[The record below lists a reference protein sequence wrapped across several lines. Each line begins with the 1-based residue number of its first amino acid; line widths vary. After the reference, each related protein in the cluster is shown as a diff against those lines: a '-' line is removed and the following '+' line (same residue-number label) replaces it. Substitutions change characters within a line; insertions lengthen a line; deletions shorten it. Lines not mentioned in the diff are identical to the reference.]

1 MCVVCIC
8 VSCSP
13 FSAIRIP
20 RAKHEYEY
28 LMGYVRMYVYAF
40 IQEHVYI

>member
-1 MCVVCIC
+1 MCVVCIY
-8 VSCSP
+8 VSSFP
-13 FSAIRIP
+13 FSAIRIL

-40 IQEHVYI
+40 IQVHVYI